1 MAGESTSRV
10 PGRIRISASPHAIA
24 AAFAAIADLEP
35 VAWCEQGIECAPL
48 AGGRDP
54 ADQAPRLAAL
64 GLPWVE
70 VAGASPPLPFPAAVG
85 GGVYR
90 RSPGHASAPD
100 GVPEIILT
108 AGEGFGL
115 AEHPTT
121 GMCLDLLA
129 LLPDGPALDA
139 GCGSGTLALAWA
151 RLGRGDVLAVD
162 LDPRAVAQTAASA
175 DASGLA
181 GRIVCRRSAFEQ
193 LDPHEIADRVVLSNA
208 PRQAQDALL
217 AVAGDPVPPA
227 IVLSGL
233 DAAGMDAVA
242 GRWAARGLALRAQE
256 STGRWQAAALVRA

>member
-10 PGRIRISASPHAIA
+10 PARIRISGPPDAIA
-24 AAFAAIADLEP
+24 RAFVAIADLEP
-35 VAWCEQGIECAPL
+35 VAWCDTGIECAPL

-64 GLPWVE
+64 MLPWVE
-70 VAGASPPLPFPAAVG
+70 VAGASPPLPVPAAVG

-90 RSPGHASAPD
+90 RSPGHAPAPD
-100 GVPEIILT
+100 GLPEIILT

-121 GMCLDLLA
+121 GMCLELLP

-162 LDPRAVAQTAASA
+162 LDPRAVTQTAASA
-175 DASGLA
+175 EASGLSD
-181 GRIVCRRSAFEQ
+181 RIECRRAAFDQ
-193 LDPHEIADRVVLSNA
+193 IDPAQIARRVVLSNA

-217 AVAGDPVPPA
+217 AVAGDPAPPA

-233 DAAGMDAVA
+233 DADGMDYVA
-242 GRWAARGLALRAQE
+242 GRWASRGLVLRARE
-256 STGRWQAAALVRA
+256 SRGRWQAAALVRA